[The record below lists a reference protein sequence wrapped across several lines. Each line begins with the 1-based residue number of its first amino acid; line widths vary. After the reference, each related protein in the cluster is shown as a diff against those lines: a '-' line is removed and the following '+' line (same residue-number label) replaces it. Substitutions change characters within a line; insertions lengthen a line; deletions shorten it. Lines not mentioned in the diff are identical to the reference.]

1 MIKERNVVY
10 KKEKMVFIFI
20 ELNMNIVKEEGRYI
34 YLQ

>member
-10 KKEKMVFIFI
+10 KKEKMVFI